1 MIPVSFNAANG
12 NKTRSP
18 SSSGGRAGV
27 SISNPPPRLLLV
39 CMVVYIGGESTMQI
53 SLSSILTVYYD
64 DQLCVGLAE
73 RAEEGRYNAARKRW
87 RSVSSS
93 ESRSA
98 SRSTVGIDQEHH
110 PVYGSGCGLY

>member
-1 MIPVSFNAANG
+1 
-12 NKTRSP
+12 
-18 SSSGGRAGV
+18 
-27 SISNPPPRLLLV
+27 
-39 CMVVYIGGESTMQI
+39 MQI

-98 SRSTVGIDQEHH
+98 SRSTVGIDADIDPYAVACAASIETAHATWH
-110 PVYGSGCGLY
+110 YKITERLFYSHSTVPTGLGVRS

>member
-1 MIPVSFNAANG
+1 
-12 NKTRSP
+12 
-18 SSSGGRAGV
+18 
-27 SISNPPPRLLLV
+27 
-39 CMVVYIGGESTMQI
+39 MQI

-64 DQLCVGLAE
+64 DQFCVGLAE
-73 RAEEGRYNAARKRW
+73 RAEERRYDAARKRW

-110 PVYGSGCGLY
+110 PVYGGGCGLY

>member
-1 MIPVSFNAANG
+1 
-12 NKTRSP
+12 
-18 SSSGGRAGV
+18 
-27 SISNPPPRLLLV
+27 
-39 CMVVYIGGESTMQI
+39 MQI

-98 SRSTVGIDQEHH
+98 SRSTVGIDEEHH